1 MTEDLVKG
9 NEVANS
15 QAGENR
21 AGFGESLAGKYMTF
35 KLASEEY
42 GAEILTVREIIGML
56 SITRVPR
63 TPEYIRGV
71 INLRGKVIPVIDLSN
86 KFEMPITEE
95 TETTVIIVVQLTD
108 RNTDADLTMG
118 IIVDEVLEVLDIP
131 AQNIAPPPTFGTGAV
146 NTDFILGIGKA
157 EKRVIFLLDIGKVL
171 TQKEISTLA
180 EIA

>member
-1 MTEDLVKG
+1 MSEDIVKTTEVMDQ
-9 NEVANS
+9 
-15 QAGENR
+15 QAEEIR
-21 AGFGESLAGKYMTF
+21 AGIDNSLAGKYMTF

-56 SITRVPR
+56 AITRVPR

-71 INLRGKVIPVIDLSN
+71 INLRGKVIPVIDLSI
-86 KFEMPITEE
+86 KFGMLPTEE
-95 TETTVIIVVQLTD
+95 TETTVIIVVQLAGRSND
-108 RNTDADLTMG
+108 SDLTMG
-118 IIVDEVLEVLDIP
+118 IIVNEVLEVLDIP
-131 AQNIAPPPTFGTGAV
+131 AKNIAPPPAFGTGAV

-171 TQKEISTLA
+171 TQKEMSKLA